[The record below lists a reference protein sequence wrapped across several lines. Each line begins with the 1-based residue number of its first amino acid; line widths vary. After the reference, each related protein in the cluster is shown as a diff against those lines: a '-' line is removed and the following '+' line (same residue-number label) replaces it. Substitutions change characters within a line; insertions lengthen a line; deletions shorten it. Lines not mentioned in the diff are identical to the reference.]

1 MAYSLAA
8 WVASH
13 QSFLDL
19 IKAETGP
26 PTVKVKS
33 AADATLAEVVINEA
47 TAAVNGS
54 TAVLTLPILTQEDAS
69 VGGTASYAQICD
81 GAGAPHLEVPCLQG
95 LSAVPGS
102 LVINTLALIEGQA
115 FEVLSLVI
123 NPGDIL

>member
-8 WVASH
+8 WIASH

-19 IKAETGP
+19 IKAETGA
-26 PTVKVKS
+26 PTVKIKS
-33 AADATLAEVVINEA
+33 PAGVTLAEVVINDA

-81 GAGAPHLEVPCLQG
+81 GAGAPHLEIPCIQG
-95 LSAVPGS
+95 LAVVPGL
-102 LVINTLALIEGQA
+102 LVVNTLALIEGQA

-123 NPGDIL
+123 NPGGII

>member
-19 IKAETGP
+19 IKAETGA
-26 PTVKVKS
+26 PTVKIKS
-33 AADATLAEVVINEA
+33 SAGVTLAEVVINEA

-81 GAGAPHLEVPCLQG
+81 GAGAPHHEVPCLQG

-102 LVINTLALIEGQA
+102 LVINTLALIDGQA

>member
-8 WVASH
+8 WIGAH

-19 IKAETGP
+19 IKAETGA

-33 AADATLAEVVINEA
+33 SAGVTLAEVIINDA
-47 TAAVNGS
+47 AAAVNGS
-54 TAVLTLPILTQEDAS
+54 TAVLTMPILTQEDAS
-69 VGGTASYAQICD
+69 VGGTASFAQICD

-95 LSAVPGS
+95 LSSVPGS